1 MVVSASKDLSVVLGK
16 SLQKERV
23 MIPEIL
29 DGIGKMILFLC
40 LALLVA
46 LPFAIWK
53 LVELINW
60 IVTHVQIVD

>member
-1 MVVSASKDLSVVLGK
+1 
-16 SLQKERV
+16 

-29 DGIGKMILFLC
+29 DGIGKMLLFLC

-60 IVTHVQIVD
+60 IVTYVQIVD

>member
-1 MVVSASKDLSVVLGK
+1 MA
-16 SLQKERV
+16 
-23 MIPEIL
+23 PEIL
-29 DGIGKMILFLC
+29 NGIGKLLLFLC
-40 LALLVA
+40 LVLLVA

>member
-1 MVVSASKDLSVVLGK
+1 
-16 SLQKERV
+16 